1 MKIYEIN
8 GTVHGMIVWI
18 KRVIKMY
25 VLQSITFQ
33 ILEQTLTIEDKIN
46 KQLHHATY

>member
-8 GTVHGMIVWI
+8 STVHGMIVWI
-18 KRVIKMY
+18 KCVIEMY

-33 ILEQTLTIEDKIN
+33 ILKQTLTIMMTK
-46 KQLHHATY
+46 